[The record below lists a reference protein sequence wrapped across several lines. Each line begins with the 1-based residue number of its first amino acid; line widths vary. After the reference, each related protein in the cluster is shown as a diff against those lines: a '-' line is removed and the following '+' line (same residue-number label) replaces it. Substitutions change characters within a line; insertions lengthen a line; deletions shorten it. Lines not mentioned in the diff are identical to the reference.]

1 MTARQE
7 AERLVMSVVERT
19 AVDLDGRE
27 AALVRIVAAAVEYE
41 QAERHA
47 DDLVGVGRLEER
59 AAAEGRIEDATRELV
74 AAVRALDGRT
84 VDAAA
89 GVFEGGPESTGWLR
103 QQREAD
109 DE

>member
-1 MTARQE
+1 MTDRAEEFVAALADFIDVQVERHVPPDEPQFATPVSVEFAAR
-7 AERLVMSVVERT
+7 ERL
-19 AVDLDGRE
+19 L
-27 AALVRIVAAAVEYE
+27 
-41 QAERHA
+41 
-47 DDLVGVGRLEER
+47 
-59 AAAEGRIEDATRELV
+59 